1 LIKLSSN
8 VLGTVG
14 VLAVLGVTTVAAGFD
29 IVVAAAFLVATGDD
43 DDSCWLATSFK
54 VDVVGG
60 SLAEDSPE
68 GGSLAR
74 SLDMVECR
82 VLVLS

>member
-1 LIKLSSN
+1 M
-8 VLGTVG
+8 T
-14 VLAVLGVTTVAAGFD
+14 AGFD
-29 IVVAAAFLVATGDD
+29 IVVAAAFLVATGD